1 MERRTMDN
9 EQTHQEEIVVP
20 APDNPT
26 LGLAMIAQNESL
38 HIPPTIAQFYHY
50 VDDIVVV
57 DGGSTDDTVNWCERM
72 GARVV
77 HRSFDHDFSAQKN
90 FAIEQLNTDWV
101 YLHDPD
107 ERLEPPLLEILKVLI
122 SKQGQVFLMRADVI
136 PGNTEFYDCYGLPR
150 RNFLDGVQ
158 TEIYPDY
165 QYRLFKNYCRFEGKV
180 HEKIVGFKHRTE
192 VDYKRPVAARPQ
204 GKKETDTISTE
215 RGQIETKVD
224 ILDRAQVA
232 RFNIL
237 QYKSST
243 KQQEQDEM
251 YRQIRERES

>member
-1 MERRTMDN
+1 MGN
-9 EQTHQEEIVVP
+9 EQTRQVEIVA

-26 LGLAMIAQNESL
+26 LGLAMIVQNESI
-38 HIPPTIAQFYHY
+38 HIPPTLAQFYHY

-57 DGGSTDDTVNWCERM
+57 DGGSEDDTVSWCERM

-77 HRSFDHDFSAQKN
+77 HRPFDHDFSAQKN

-107 ERLEPPLLEILKVLI
+107 ERLEPPLLEILKILI
-122 SKQGQVFLMRADVI
+122 SQQGQVFLMRADVI
-136 PGNTEFYDCYGLPR
+136 PGNSEFHDCYGIPR

-180 HEKIVGFKHRTE
+180 HEKITGFKHRTE
-192 VDYKRPVAARPQ
+192 VDYTRPVAARPG

-237 QYKSST
+237 HYKSST

-251 YRQIRERES
+251 YRQIREREL

>member
-1 MERRTMDN
+1 MDN
-9 EQTHQEEIVVP
+9 EQTHQEEIVA

-57 DGGSTDDTVNWCERM
+57 DGGSTDDTVSWCERM

-77 HRSFDHDFSAQKN
+77 HRPFDHDFSAQKN

-122 SKQGQVFLMRADVI
+122 SQQGQVFLMRADVI
-136 PGNTEFYDCYGLPR
+136 PGSTDFHDCYGIPR

-158 TEIYPDY
+158 TEVYPDY

-180 HEKIVGFKHRTE
+180 HEKITGFKHRTE

-204 GKKETDTISTE
+204 VKETLNLSTKDTE
-215 RGQIETKVD
+215 RGQEEAGVD
-224 ILDRAQVA
+224 IHNAQQVA

-237 QYKSST
+237 HYKSST